1 VQNDQRGAS
10 RGCCER
16 AGEPC
21 CWPATLFLAGAGDVK
36 GEGRVGESSPLSL
49 SAPGSAPELQVE
61 RGGRRP
67 AWGRRCQL
75 GLLAEEE
82 ASGFWPT
89 RKVTAHSTRLATATL
104 RQRTDGY
111 S

>member
-1 VQNDQRGAS
+1 M
-10 RGCCER
+10 
-16 AGEPC
+16 
-21 CWPATLFLAGAGDVK
+21 LLAGDPFPGRAGDVK
-36 GEGRVGESSPLSL
+36 GEGRVGESSPLLL
-49 SAPGSAPELQVE
+49 SAPGTAPELQVE

-75 GLLAEEE
+75 GLHVLAEEE